1 MPRRKR
7 YTIIEKLKV
16 IYRKE
21 AGGGIVA
28 FLPELPAARGN
39 VVCYA
44 HIGQHGEA
52 SIEYYH
58 STREAL
64 PSEYAPLHDEL
75 KGIYNDIELSVKRR
89 LTYSD
94 LTEKA
99 WKNKEEILC
108 QNMI

>member
-39 VVCYA
+39 IVCYA
-44 HIGQHGEA
+44 HTGQHSEA
-52 SIEYYH
+52 STDYYSHTEAATPAEYNDLH
-58 STREAL
+58 S
-64 PSEYAPLHDEL
+64 EL
-75 KGIYNDIELSVKRR
+75 KAIYNDVELSIKQR
-89 LTYSD
+89 LYRGD
-94 LTEKA
+94 LEKA
-99 WKNKEEILC
+99 WRRSE
-108 QNMI
+108 

>member
-21 AGGGIVA
+21 AGGEVVA

-39 VVCYA
+39 IVCYA
-44 HIGQHGEA
+44 HTGQHSEA
-52 SIEYYH
+52 STDYYINDTEKATPNEYK
-58 STREAL
+58 E
-64 PSEYAPLHDEL
+64 LHKEL
-75 KGIYNDIELSVKRR
+75 KSIYHDTELSIKQR
-89 LTYSD
+89 LYYSD

-99 WKNKEEILC
+99 WRIKEEK
-108 QNMI
+108 